1 MGKLKTIVETSEFI
15 RKTSDLAPR
24 EIIEE
29 FINYIAEF
37 PEKGDVIQ
45 GTGGARKVRWNISR
59 QGGKSGGMRVIYYYG
74 SSSMPIYLFTA
85 YGKSQ
90 RANISSKDKQVL
102 KKIISQIVESYE
114 VLE

>member
-24 EIIEE
+24 EIVDE

-90 RANISSKDKQVL
+90 RANIVARTSR
-102 KKIISQIVESYE
+102 Y
-114 VLE
+114 